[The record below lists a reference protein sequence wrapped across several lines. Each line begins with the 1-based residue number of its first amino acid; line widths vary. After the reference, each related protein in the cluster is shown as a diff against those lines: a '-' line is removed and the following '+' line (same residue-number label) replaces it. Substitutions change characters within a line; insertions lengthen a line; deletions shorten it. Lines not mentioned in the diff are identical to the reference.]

1 VNRALLEILWRS
13 LRGALVRRA
22 RRLRRPRYL
31 ITFLASAAYF
41 GFLVLPS
48 FLNWARR
55 ARGPFGPG
63 ARGAE
68 GPAGLAGGAGGE
80 GAQLAVLAVALIL
93 AAGTTLLWAL
103 ASSKPAL
110 RLSEADIN
118 LLLPAPL
125 PRRKVIE
132 LALWKQQAGLLFGAL
147 VVTLFRGYG
156 SPATRF
162 GRLFTAW
169 ALLTLISLHGKGV
182 SLWKARLREV
192 APAAAVR
199 RVGMAITVAVA
210 YWTALALALRAALVG
225 AAGSAPAS
233 AAAAG
238 VAPAAAGLADLRDA
252 LHRLATSPAPVL
264 TALLAPF
271 RWLAGAALGG
281 AWGAVGATA
290 SGGLP
295 GGAHPGAG
303 LQGAG
308 AGGVGG
314 LTAALFLG
322 ALVVAHYEWVVRSR
336 AHFED
341 AVVERARRQVDQRFR
356 RPALPPPAARA
367 RRREPF
373 HLASTGLPE
382 VAIFWKNLL
391 IPGRRPLTR
400 RILQVALAGA
410 AAWAIGVALGAPLA
424 YVAPVAGAGFML
436 LAMVPPFAGLSL
448 RHDLRMD
455 LLQLEVLRPWP
466 VPGWRLVAAEL
477 LAPAATAVSWTLTG
491 YAVLVGAV
499 LADGGELKTIGQA
512 ASLAGFAA
520 ARSGGGAGV
529 PGAIVAFASAL
540 LIAGIPVTLLSGAVQ
555 NVAALMLPGWVTLG
569 PERRRGSGLAGQRL
583 LVFVGQMLALL
594 VGLLPA
600 ALLVG
605 AALLVEGWLGIPL
618 APWQAPLLALLAALP
633 LLAEIGLLVRAGG
646 AFWDRLDP
654 SQELLNPEE

>member
-1 VNRALLEILWRS
+1 VNGALLEILWRS
-13 LRGALVRRA
+13 LRGGLVRRA
-22 RRLRRPRYL
+22 RRLRQPRYL
-31 ITFLASAAYF
+31 IAFLASAAYF

-48 FLNWARR
+48 FLNWTRHARR
-55 ARGPFGPG
+55 PFGPG
-63 ARGAE
+63 AGGVEGA
-68 GPAGLAGGAGGE
+68 AALSGGAGGE
-80 GAQLAVLAVALIL
+80 GAQLVVLAVALLI

-125 PRRKVIE
+125 PRRKLIE
-132 LALWKQQAGLLFGAL
+132 LAIWKQQAGLLFGAL

-162 GRLFTAW
+162 ARLFTAW

-182 SLWKARLREV
+182 SLWKARLREL
-192 APAAAVR
+192 APAAAGR
-199 RVGMAITVAVA
+199 RVGIAVVAAVA
-210 YWTALALALRAALVG
+210 YWTAIALTLRAALMG
-225 AAGSAPAS
+225 AGAPAP
-233 AAAAG
+233 APAG
-238 VAPAAAGLADLRDA
+238 VAPAAAGLGDLRDA
-252 LHRLATSPAPVL
+252 LHRLATSPPAVL

-271 RWLAGAALGG
+271 RWLATAALGG
-281 AWGAVGATA
+281 AWLAGGTTA

-295 GGAHPGAG
+295 DGARAGAG
-303 LQGAG
+303 LPGAG
-308 AGGVGG
+308 AGGAG
-314 LTAALFLG
+314 LAAALFLG

-336 AHFED
+336 ARFED
-341 AVVERARRQVDQRFR
+341 AVVERARRQIDQRFR
-356 RPALPPPAARA
+356 RPALPPQAARV

-373 HLASTGLPE
+373 HLAPTGLPE
-382 VAIFWKNLL
+382 AAIFWKNLL
-391 IPGRRPLTR
+391 IPGRRPLAR
-400 RILQVALAGA
+400 RALEVALAGV
-410 AAWAIGVALGAPLA
+410 AAWAIGVALGAPLT

-436 LAMVPPFAGLSL
+436 MAMLPPFAGLSL
-448 RHDLRMD
+448 RHDLRLD
-455 LLQLEVLRPWP
+455 LLQLEVMRPWP

-499 LADGGELKTIGQA
+499 LAGGGELKTISQA
-512 ASLAGFAA
+512 ALLPAFAA
-520 ARSGGGAGV
+520 ARSGGAAGV

-540 LIAGIPVTLLSGAVQ
+540 LIAGVPVTLLSGAVQ
-555 NVAALMLPGWVTLG
+555 NVGALMLPGWVTLG

-583 LVFVGQMLALL
+583 LIFLGHMLALL

-600 ALLVG
+600 VLLVG

-618 APWQAPLLALLAALP
+618 APWQAPLLALLGALP
-633 LLAEIGLLVRAGG
+633 LLAEVGLLVRAGG

>member
-1 VNRALLEILWRS
+1 VNGALLEILWRG
-13 LRGALVRRA
+13 LRGGLVRRA

-31 ITFLASAAYF
+31 VAFLASVAYF

-48 FLNWARR
+48 FLNWARQ
-55 ARGPFGPG
+55 ARRPFGPG
-63 ARGAE
+63 AGGAD
-68 GPAGLAGGAGGE
+68 GPAGLAAGAGAGAE
-80 GAQLAVLAVALIL
+80 SAQLVVLAVALLL

-125 PRRKVIE
+125 PRRKLIE

-147 VVTLFRGYG
+147 VVTLLRGYG
-156 SPATRF
+156 SPAARF

-182 SLWKARLREV
+182 SLWKARLREL
-192 APAAAVR
+192 APAAAGR
-199 RVGMAITVAVA
+199 RIGIAVAAAVA
-210 YWTALALALRAALVG
+210 YWTAIAWALRAALVG
-225 AAGSAPAS
+225 AGTLASAPAR
-233 AAAAG
+233 A
-238 VAPAAAGLADLRDA
+238 APAAAGLADFDGA
-252 LHRLATSPAPVL
+252 LHRLATSPPPLL

-271 RWLAGAALGG
+271 RWLAAAVLRGPASAG
-281 AWGAVGATA
+281 GATA

-303 LQGAG
+303 LPGAG
-308 AGGVGG
+308 ASGAGG
-314 LTAALFLG
+314 LAVALFLG

-336 AHFED
+336 ARFED

-373 HLASTGLPE
+373 HLAPTGLPE
-382 VAIFWKNLL
+382 AAIFWKNLL
-391 IPGRRPLTR
+391 IPGRRPLAR
-400 RILQVALAGA
+400 RALEVALAGV

-436 LAMVPPFAGLSL
+436 LAMLPPFAGLSL

-477 LAPAATAVSWTLTG
+477 LAPATTAVGWTLTG
-491 YAVLVGAV
+491 YAVLAGAV
-499 LADGGELKTIGQA
+499 LAGGGELKTIGQA
-512 ASLAGFAA
+512 ASLPAFAA
-520 ARSGGGAGV
+520 ARFGGGAGL

-540 LIAGIPVTLLSGAVQ
+540 LIAGVPVTLLSGAVQ
-555 NVAALMLPGWVTLG
+555 NVGALMLPGWVTLG
-569 PERRRGSGLAGQRL
+569 PERRRASGLAGQRL
-583 LVFVGQMLALL
+583 LVLLGHMLALL

-618 APWQAPLLALLAALP
+618 APWQAPLLALLGALP
-633 LLAEIGLLVRAGG
+633 LLAEVGLLVRAGG